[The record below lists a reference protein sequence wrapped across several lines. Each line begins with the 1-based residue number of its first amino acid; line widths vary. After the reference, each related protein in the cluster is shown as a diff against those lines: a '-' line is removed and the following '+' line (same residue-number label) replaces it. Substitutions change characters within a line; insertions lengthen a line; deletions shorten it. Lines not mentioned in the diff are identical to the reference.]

1 MDQSKPRGL
10 AALVGQNVRAA
21 REEQGMSQDRLAQ
34 LLRGYGLHWTRSA
47 LAKLEREERETL
59 TLDQV
64 VILAL
69 AMERTPASLVEGAE
83 WAALGPDARMRG
95 SALARLLRGE
105 PAWKS
110 DSDFDVPFV
119 RQFDEG
125 PFDADWVAGDAET
138 RAARRLG
145 REPVEVARAA
155 RSLWRHS
162 LTIERDRRLRYVSH
176 LDEDVEARSV
186 RAFRG
191 HITRQ
196 LLDELR
202 TELEKTNRRRKK

>member
-1 MDQSKPRGL
+1 MDQSKPGSL
-10 AALVGQNVRAA
+10 AALVGRNVRAA

-34 LLRGYGLHWTRSA
+34 LLRGHGLHWTRSA
-47 LAKLEREERETL
+47 LAKLEREERDTL

-64 VILAL
+64 VVLAL
-69 AMERTPASLVEGAE
+69 ALEKTPASLVEGAE
-83 WAALGPDARMRG
+83 WVTLGADARMRG
-95 SALARLLRGE
+95 AALERLLRGE
-105 PAWKS
+105 PAGRPES
-110 DSDFDVPFV
+110 DLDVPLV

-125 PFDADWVAGDAET
+125 SFDADWVAGDAET

-145 REPVEVARAA
+145 REPVEVASAA
-155 RSLWRHS
+155 RSLWGQS
-162 LTIERDRRLRYVSH
+162 LPMERDRRLRYLSRV
-176 LDEDVEARSV
+176 DEDAEERSV

-202 TELEKTNRRRKK
+202 TELSRRDPR